1 MRDSDRKVLTIAAGK
16 SDRLVAGGSKVFV
29 ESCSFPF
36 ILALGGGNNNVVK
49 SGTEIDTGDEP
60 FDNITI
66 INPNTTVVLK
76 IVIWIGT
83 ARVNFNYRA
92 VPGTA
97 LVVTA
102 GVFSVSL
109 TLPSPISNPVT
120 VGTAA
125 SLPGIAT
132 TAVKYANA
140 GVPEG
145 SRRKQFV
152 VSNRYTVD
160 IFITDPGGYVFGIC
174 QPDDDY
180 TLETDADFKL
190 WGSATYGYYVAEVFY
205 L

>member
-1 MRDSDRKVLTIAAGK
+1 MAS
-16 SDRLVAGGSKVFV
+16 GSKVFV

-36 ILALGGGNNNVVK
+36 TLALGGGNNNVVK

-83 ARVNFNYRA
+83 ARVKFNYAA
-92 VPGTA
+92 VPGTR
-97 LVVTA
+97 LVQSA
-102 GVFSVSL
+102 GYFSATHVGS
-109 TLPSPISNPVT
+109 SIS
-120 VGTAA
+120 GFSGSGAE
-125 SLPGIAT
+125 LFPGVAT
-132 TAVKYANA
+132 TAAKYANA

-152 VSNRYTVD
+152 ISNRQATLIYATNLS
-160 IFITDPGGYVFGIC
+160 GMAFGVTI
-174 QPDDDY
+174 QDDDY
-180 TLETDADFKL
+180 TLECDDDFKI
-190 WGSATYGYYVAEVFY
+190 WGTLSATYYVAEIFY